1 MYLLKQSQKLKQKS
15 KLSLYEVTKG
25 AKDQAIT
32 TLEQVRLKRKVLKE
46 KTKFKLEIFGF
57 GNSKTKYQIPF
68 LSFKKKKL
76 SEGKFRAQKGN
87 KRFRGENKS

>member
-46 KTKFKLEIFGF
+46 K
-57 GNSKTKYQIPF
+57 
-68 LSFKKKKL
+68 
-76 SEGKFRAQKGN
+76 R
-87 KRFRGENKS
+87 ENKI

>member
-25 AKDQAIT
+25 TKDQAIT

-57 GNSKTKYQIPF
+57 GNSQNKIPDTF
-68 LSFKKKKL
+68 LVI
-76 SEGKFRAQKGN
+76 
-87 KRFRGENKS
+87 

>member
-32 TLEQVRLKRKVLKE
+32 TLEQVRLKR
-46 KTKFKLEIFGF
+46 
-57 GNSKTKYQIPF
+57 
-68 LSFKKKKL
+68 
-76 SEGKFRAQKGN
+76 SER
-87 KRFRGENKS
+87 ENKI

>member
-25 AKDQAIT
+25 VKDKAIT
-32 TLEQVRLKRKVLKE
+32 TLEVRLKRKVLKE

-57 GNSKTKYQIPF
+57 GNSQNKIPDTF
-68 LSFKKKKL
+68 LVI
-76 SEGKFRAQKGN
+76 
-87 KRFRGENKS
+87 